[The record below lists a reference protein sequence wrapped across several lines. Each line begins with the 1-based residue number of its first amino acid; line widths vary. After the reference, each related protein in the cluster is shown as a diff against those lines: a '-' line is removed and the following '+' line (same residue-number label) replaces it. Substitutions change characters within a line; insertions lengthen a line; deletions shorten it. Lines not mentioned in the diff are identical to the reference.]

1 MILEVAILNIR
12 AGQEKAFEK
21 SFNEAQNIISSMN
34 GYISHEL
41 QHCIEQDSRYILLVR
56 WETLQDHTD
65 GFRNSPEYQQWKAM
79 LHHYYDPFPRVEHYQ
94 QVLEWNNSN
103 NGR

>member
-1 MILEVAILNIR
+1 
-12 AGQEKAFEK
+12 
-21 SFNEAQNIISSMN
+21 MN

-94 QVLEWNNSN
+94 SLFEGVTV
-103 NGR
+103 